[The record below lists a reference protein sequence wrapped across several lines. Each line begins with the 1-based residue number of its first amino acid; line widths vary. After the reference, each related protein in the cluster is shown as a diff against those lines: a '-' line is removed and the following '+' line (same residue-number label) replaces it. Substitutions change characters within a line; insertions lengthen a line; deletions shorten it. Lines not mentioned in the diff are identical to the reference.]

1 MNIGSLLPHGPRRV
15 FVMGERAVRREDATP
30 EDIAQMASLTD
41 ALCVRSHRSRNDA
54 RRPLTAALAGIC
66 VGHIRTNSTRHNESN
81 HPPPVG
87 NASPGGRSARYDT
100 GQTIHIFDG
109 TI

>member
-1 MNIGSLLPHGPRRV
+1 
-15 FVMGERAVRREDATP
+15 VRPVGTTP
-30 EDIAQMASLTD
+30 APVNGRLS
-41 ALCVRSHRSRNDA
+41 LCVR
-54 RRPLTAALAGIC
+54 
-66 VGHIRTNSTRHNESN
+66 HIRIIGTRHNESN

-87 NASPGGRSARYDT
+87 NISLGRRSARYDT

>member
-1 MNIGSLLPHGPRRV
+1 MDIGSLLPHGSLRV

-30 EDIAQMASLTD
+30 EDIAQMVSLTD
-41 ALCVRSHRSRNDA
+41 ALCVRSAPR
-54 RRPLTAALAGIC
+54 RRPLTAALAGVC
-66 VGHIRTNSTRHNESN
+66 VRHIRTIGTRHNESN

-87 NASPGGRSARYDT
+87 NTSLGRRSARYDT